1 MRRVNLMM
9 VSFAALA
16 CSSAPRTPAAAPPP
30 PEVIPTS
37 SGTLRVERERL
48 ASGGRIDASVEEA
61 WKVVISVYHDLGI
74 EPTTLIS
81 ETHTIGNESLKVR
94 RSLGGTPLS
103 RYLSCGSATGVG
115 PNADYYNVQMAV
127 MTYLVGAGAGLT
139 DVKSVVE
146 ATAAPVSLGS
156 NPVVCSSTTALEAR
170 IAKMIQE
177 RVAAGR

>member
-1 MRRVNLMM
+1 
-9 VSFAALA
+9 
-16 CSSAPRTPAAAPPP
+16 
-30 PEVIPTS
+30 VIPTS